1 MQHLSILI
9 AQADGRAGALLAA
22 NLRTHF
28 REIRVARGLNEL
40 REKLFQNK
48 EPYAVVVDLELVNFR
63 ELREICESYRNTAV
77 ICTHRLADEEMWV
90 AALAA
95 GAADCCTPND
105 IAGILR
111 AVSGTYLRRSA
122 AKAA

>member
-1 MQHLSILI
+1 MQSLSILI
-9 AQADGRAGALLAA
+9 AEADGKISELLAT

-28 REIRVARGLNEL
+28 RDIRVVRGLSEL
-40 REKLFQNK
+40 REKLTQNE
-48 EPYAVVVDLELVNFR
+48 EPYAVIVDLELVNFQ
-63 ELREICESYRNTAV
+63 ELHEICGRYRKAPV

-95 GAADCCTPND
+95 GAVDCCAPND

-111 AVSGTYLRRSA
+111 AACGTRRWRPT

>member
-1 MQHLSILI
+1 MQSLSVLI
-9 AQADGRAGALLAA
+9 AQADGRVGELLAT

-28 REIRVARGLNEL
+28 REIRVVSGMNEL
-40 REKLFQNK
+40 REKLFQR
-48 EPYAVVVDLELVNFR
+48 EDPYAVIVDLELVNFQ
-63 ELREICESYRNTAV
+63 ELHEICEWHRNTAV

-95 GAADCCTPND
+95 GAADCCAPGD

-111 AVSGTYLRRSA
+111 AASGTHLLRSA

>member
-1 MQHLSILI
+1 MQSLSVLI
-9 AQADGRAGALLAA
+9 AQVDNAVGELLATH
-22 NLRTHF
+22 LRTHF
-28 REIRVARGLNEL
+28 REIRVVCSLNEL
-40 REKLFQNK
+40 QEKFFRSE
-48 EPYAVVVDLELVNFR
+48 EPYALVVDLELVNFQ
-63 ELREICESYRNTAV
+63 ELHEICGWCRKTAV

-95 GAADCCTPND
+95 GADDCCAPDD

-111 AVSGTYLRRSA
+111 AASGKHLLRST